1 MNNTPTAMYY
11 AKVVEKLG
19 GMSPAKRDGYN
30 DAIEGFPCII
40 YYNDN
45 PETNE
50 NVLVGSFMF
59 NLDKSGKELGFECD
73 LYDESGEVI
82 GNGSESCLSYEGTAN
97 ASDTAGC
104 FFKLEESVEN
114 VYKYYLD
121 DSWHQYLIEVG
132 RTEEQ
137 LTLDQFKELIAT
149 DQVDYYT
156 YDEFL
161 QEYDEIDYIKGDFE
175 VRYSFNEDDDEVSY
189 RPMVNLVNWVSDSIK
204 DGTFKKDFEKH
215 FDKTYMLA
223 YYLQMQMFAQ
233 VDNCGFWPQYK
244 NFL

>member
-1 MNNTPTAMYY
+1 M
-11 AKVVEKLG
+11 
-19 GMSPAKRDGYN
+19 
-30 DAIEGFPCII
+30 
-40 YYNDN
+40 
-45 PETNE
+45 
-50 NVLVGSFMF
+50 
-59 NLDKSGKELGFECD
+59 
-73 LYDESGEVI
+73 
-82 GNGSESCLSYEGTAN
+82 
-97 ASDTAGC
+97 
-104 FFKLEESVEN
+104 
-114 VYKYYLD
+114 
-121 DSWHQYLIEVG
+121 G